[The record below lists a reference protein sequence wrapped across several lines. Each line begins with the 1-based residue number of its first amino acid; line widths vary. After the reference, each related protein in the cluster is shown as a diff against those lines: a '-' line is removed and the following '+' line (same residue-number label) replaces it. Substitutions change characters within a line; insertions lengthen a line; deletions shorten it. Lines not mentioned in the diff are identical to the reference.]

1 MRQRM
6 SSMGTICWGW
16 GWGVAML
23 TGALSEW
30 VLQLVAVL
38 FWLPLLLWLLSS
50 GALPASR
57 AGTWVINPSG
67 VAGQS

>member
-1 MRQRM
+1 MRHRM

-16 GWGVAML
+16 GVTML

-50 GALPASR
+50 GALPAGR
-57 AGTWVINPSG
+57 AGKWVTTLSG
-67 VAGQS
+67 VTEQP

>member
-1 MRQRM
+1 
-6 SSMGTICWGW
+6 MGTICWGW
-16 GWGVAML
+16 GAAML

-50 GALPASR
+50 GALPAG
-57 AGTWVINPSG
+57 AGPAHGSTAHLGWAQLS
-67 VAGQS
+67 

>member
-1 MRQRM
+1 MRHRM

-16 GWGVAML
+16 GVAML
-23 TGALSEW
+23 TGAVSEW

-50 GALPASR
+50 GALPAGR
-57 AGTWVINPSG
+57 AGTWVTSPSG
-67 VAGQS
+67 VAEQP